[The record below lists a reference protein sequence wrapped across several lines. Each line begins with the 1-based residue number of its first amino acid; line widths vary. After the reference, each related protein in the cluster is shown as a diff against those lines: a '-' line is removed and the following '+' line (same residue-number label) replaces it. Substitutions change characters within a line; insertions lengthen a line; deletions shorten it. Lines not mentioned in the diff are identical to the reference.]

1 MVPFGPWTLT
11 AEVSVVTVTPAGIS
25 IGLYPTLDIWLS
37 PAPHAFPRSLGAG
50 SEANQEML
58 QRISPPTPALRAA
71 LPVITPRGVVRM
83 FTPIPP
89 ITLGIPRAPV

>member
-1 MVPFGPWTLT
+1 MAPFGPLT
-11 AEVSVVTVTPAGIS
+11 VTPEGSVVTVTPAGTS
-25 IGLYPTLDIWLS
+25 IGLFPTLDIGLS
-37 PAPHAFPRSLGAG
+37 PVSHSLRLCAG
-50 SEANQEML
+50 IDGDQEIL